1 MKSKNYL
8 KRSLETDTA
17 INDLFSEDC
26 DKLLSYHSYSPQYIY
41 YKDCLVYNMENYL
54 YQGYLDKQE
63 FTEIMNRIKNNHDT
77 EALHLVAPVL
87 NLLYRFKPRLKLIDL
102 LYDIDLERTYIL
114 QMVSRRMNRVFKS
127 VDNFSSLYGGRV
139 NLVLSNIE
147 KAYNTKDSKNRE
159 CYYYLNLAKNA
170 LNILTKYYRTDCN
183 EFIDLYVEVCNEI
196 YSIDKDFYE
205 EYYNS
210 FLDDSDND
218 ITPNISS
225 GSLSDSNLFS
235 RVNKDSTNIDSQGIK
250 SESKSNVSYSY
261 LDFLIDYNDLLKSLS
276 SNSYNPKTDF
286 YTKKVLDSDM
296 PFKLKDKCSKM
307 ISDLYVDYTLE
318 NFEISNC
325 FIWYDV
331 VQDDFIYYLNAKDF
345 NESKI
350 VVNTFDELLTE
361 DNLVDFYVNKAYMAS
376 IPDEG
381 DALTYNVCLID
392 SLEKLQSYGF
402 ISDVSHYFNLYRR

>member
-1 MKSKNYL
+1 
-8 KRSLETDTA
+8 
-17 INDLFSEDC
+17 
-26 DKLLSYHSYSPQYIY
+26 
-41 YKDCLVYNMENYL
+41 MENYL

-77 EALHLVAPVL
+77 ESLHLVAPVL

-114 QMVSRRMNRVFKS
+114 QMVSRRMNKVFKS

-183 EFIDLYVEVCNEI
+183 EFVDLYVEVCNEI
-196 YSIDKDFYE
+196 YFIDKDFYE

-210 FLDDSDND
+210 FLDDSDD
-218 ITPNISS
+218 STPNRSS

-235 RVNKDSTNIDSQGIK
+235 GVNSDSTDIDSQGIK
-250 SESKSNVSYSY
+250 SKSRSNVSYSY

-331 VQDDFIYYLNAKDF
+331 IQDDFIYYLNAKDF